1 MLDNLDKRILRQ
13 LQNEPESSVANIA
26 EKATTTPSVVSRR
39 LAKLQ
44 EEGYILGQELV
55 LDWAALGF
63 EVQVSLR
70 ITLDKTGSSAFD
82 EFLTLARQI
91 PEVLEIQ
98 TFLGLVDVRLSVVA
112 RDMAHY
118 QQIYRCLLYTSPSPR
133 DMRRSRMPSSA

>member
-1 MLDNLDKRILRQ
+1 MLDTLDKRILRH

-70 ITLDKTGSSAFD
+70 ITLDKDLKYKNFFRDKYIKINENFEKKKFLIVEFKFADECYEFVKLLSSKISNRFTK
-82 EFLTLARQI
+82 FSKYL
-91 PEVLEIQ
+91 
-98 TFLGLVDVRLSVVA
+98 FNLS
-112 RDMAHY
+112 
-118 QQIYRCLLYTSPSPR
+118 ILP
-133 DMRRSRMPSSA
+133 

>member
-1 MLDNLDKRILRQ
+1 MLDNLDNRILRH

-26 EKATTTPSVVSRR
+26 EKATMTPSVISRR

-70 ITLDKTGSSAFD
+70 ITLDKTESSAFD
-82 EFLTLARQI
+82 EFL
-91 PEVLEIQ
+91 
-98 TFLGLVDVRLSVVA
+98 
-112 RDMAHY
+112 H
-118 QQIYRCLLYTSPSPR
+118 CSPNTRGS
-133 DMRRSRMPSSA
+133 

>member
-1 MLDNLDKRILRQ
+1 M
-13 LQNEPESSVANIA
+13 
-26 EKATTTPSVVSRR
+26 
-39 LAKLQ
+39 
-44 EEGYILGQELV
+44 GQELV

-70 ITLDKTGSSAFD
+70 ITLDKTESSAFD

-112 RDMAHY
+112 RDMGHY
-118 QQIYRCLLYTSPSPR
+118 QQIYRKSILDLPHISDIETLMHISTIKM
-133 DMRRSRMPSSA
+133 DRRLPI

>member
-1 MLDNLDKRILRQ
+1 MLDYLDKRILRN

-44 EEGYILGQELV
+44 DEGYILGQELV
-55 LDWAALGF
+55 LDWASLGF

-70 ITLDKTGSSAFD
+70 ITLDKTESSAFD

-118 QQIYRCLLYTSPSPR
+118 QQIYRKSVSYTHLTLPTTPYV
-133 DMRRSRMPSSA
+133 

>member
-1 MLDNLDKRILRQ
+1 MLNNLDKRILRQ

-70 ITLDKTGSSAFD
+70 ITLDKTESSAFD

-98 TFLGLVDVRLSVVA
+98 TFLG
-112 RDMAHY
+112 
-118 QQIYRCLLYTSPSPR
+118 CLLYTSPSPR
-133 DMRRSRMPSSA
+133 DRG